1 MPIPQQS
8 VRQRVANQPVTTDQ
22 QHRPAR
28 RPVTAL
34 RRALVSGTWASLVS
48 TAVISCFSRR
58 RNRAT
63 AAGTNATSQWVWGR
77 EAHRRDGWSLRHTAL
92 GYVIHHACS
101 IFWASGYEWV
111 RKGRRKPS
119 PVLPLAVATSVL
131 AYVVDYKV
139 VHPRLSPG
147 FDQRM
152 KDRDMFF
159 VYAAFGIGLV
169 VPWLARR
176 RVRDKGSRRG
186 R

>member
-1 MPIPQQS
+1 M
-8 VRQRVANQPVTTDQ
+8 
-22 QHRPAR
+22 
-28 RPVTAL
+28 
-34 RRALVSGTWASLVS
+34 
-48 TAVISCFSRR
+48 
-58 RNRAT
+58 
-63 AAGTNATSQWVWGR
+63 
-77 EAHRRDGWSLRHTAL
+77 RHVQV
-92 GYVIHHACS
+92 YVIHHACS

-147 FDQRM
+147 FDLRM

-169 VPWLARR
+169 VPSLARR
-176 RVRDKGSRRG
+176 RVRDKSPRRG